1 MVTGRHHISRQFEH
15 SSKRMHCIAMSWG
28 CEPDLARDL
37 VQETFLIALDKYDQ
51 LRDTSSLENW
61 LISILANCHKGYIR
75 KSKMTQ
81 SLDSADELISIDNP
95 DSLLEQQHITARVQL
110 AISQLNDDQRKV
122 LTLVDMEGMSY
133 QEVASILDIKIG
145 TVMSRLS
152 RARKRLKGFLKD
164 TLLHADQQQTSCRP
178 VRSIK

>member
-1 MVTGRHHISRQFEH
+1 
-15 SSKRMHCIAMSWG
+15 MSWG

-37 VQETFLIALDKYDQ
+37 VQETFLIALGKYDQ
-51 LRDTSSLENW
+51 LRDSSALENW
-61 LISILANCHKGYIR
+61 LISILANCHKAYLR
-75 KSKMTQ
+75 KSKMMQ
-81 SLDSADELISIDNP
+81 SLDSADELISKDSP
-95 DSLLEQQHITARVQL
+95 DRLLEQQHLTVRVQL
-110 AISQLNDDQRKV
+110 AISRLNDDQRKV

-133 QEVASILDIKIG
+133 LDVASILDIKVG

-164 TLLHADQQQTSCRP
+164 SLLQADHHQENRQL